1 MAGGLFAIERNY
13 FWEVGS
19 YDEQMDV
26 WGGEN
31 LEMSFRVSS
40 LIFLFNIG
48 FNYIFMFR
56 FGCVAV
62 PLKSFR
68 VLEWVTFSDH
78 SILTHSLAAK
88 TPMASTRQGWL
99 RSGWMIT
106 RDFSTCTEEIY
117 K

>member
-40 LIFLFNIG
+40 LFLLSNIG
-48 FNYIFMFR
+48 FNCIFMLR
-56 FGCVAV
+56 FGCAAV

-68 VLEWVTFSDH
+68 VLEWATFSDH
-78 SILTHSLAAK
+78 SILTHSLAVK
-88 TPMASTRQGWL
+88 TPMASTRRGWL

-106 RDFSTCTEEIY
+106 RDYFTCTEEIC